1 MGCHHSSSS
10 LGPSPTSGGTKH
22 PQDCQPQPPSHQQ
35 QQQQQQ
41 QQEQQ
46 EQQQQQQQQTA
57 AGVSGERSLTAVEQ
71 QRVDALL
78 QQQQNGGQQQQQ
90 QRSMRQGLKRL
101 AVGREVND
109 AGLRR
114 EDSFLQAL
122 SRHPEIIGLEVQR
135 VEKLFARIHTWL
147 QSLPPIPDH
156 NMDEVAANPYP
167 LNFVSFPGGTP
178 EVEDGGSD
186 TLGSV
191 NQSRMLSPT
200 TPATG
205 AAGGADTVPINRDML
220 REKRHAEDRED
231 ALRAFREER
240 RRLRELEGGGE
251 GIVDGEEDEEELLRL
266 QQQQGRPGMS
276 PIQVNPPSSIR
287 ESGSMSSGGKEGG
300 HARQESYITDIHN
313 DPSLYENPNMD
324 KMAAFLHQ
332 RTCSTGRNSSR
343 PSSAAQESDPPPISS

>member
-1 MGCHHSSSS
+1 MFSSEVP
-10 LGPSPTSGGTKH
+10 GFWGRRTH
-22 PQDCQPQPPSHQQ
+22 AIAASHWQ
-35 QQQQQQ
+35 
-41 QQEQQ
+41 
-46 EQQQQQQQQTA
+46 
-57 AGVSGERSLTAVEQ
+57 
-71 QRVDALL
+71 
-78 QQQQNGGQQQQQ
+78 
-90 QRSMRQGLKRL
+90 
-101 AVGREVND
+101 
-109 AGLRR
+109 
-114 EDSFLQAL
+114 
-122 SRHPEIIGLEVQR
+122 
-135 VEKLFARIHTWL
+135 
-147 QSLPPIPDH
+147 
-156 NMDEVAANPYP
+156 VAANPYP

-200 TPATG
+200 PPATG

-251 GIVDGEEDEEELLRL
+251 GIVEGEEDEEELLRL

-324 KMAAFLHQ
+324 KMAAFLQ
-332 RTCSTGRNSSR
+332 LCTPLPSLYSS
-343 PSSAAQESDPPPISS
+343 PQEGFVVVVAHHMCMARIPL